1 MVMKNK
7 RKNIYL
13 MSLVMTGVITS
24 TLTLPSL
31 SCNNIEQEIL
41 KYINNIIEDLEIDA
55 PLYKYAKDVTK
66 DDLKFKGFNK
76 NDWEID
82 KENLSVIKNGKTS
95 ILIRYRLK
103 HKTKKNVFSKMVSR
117 IITGFKLDSEENI
130 DEDNINKIAQD
141 VKFDYIGSTPKT
153 NVYPAALRD
162 IHFEAIGFEFK
173 KYRCEII
180 DIEANNKTGS
190 VLIKYK
196 LINKNNNKESIEFLK
211 SIEGFK
217 SEGAIPQED
226 IDNLAQKTILD
237 YDGNKANVYATSV
250 LNNQITANS
259 YDESK
264 YDFIIESIENKN
276 DELGSLIVKYKLRNK
291 ITSSESKVWSKIIE
305 GFRIKQ
311 NNENIDEIASN
322 VSLDADRSKLPSQI
336 KKDDIFPS
344 NYDSSLFDFKLISIT
359 NVNDIN
365 GSLVINYQLINKKT
379 NKKSAIISKPLDKFA
394 KSPIQN
400 INEIA
405 KNIGITYKGNA
416 SNKLPSQVNDSEFE
430 GHNFDKDKY
439 YLEIMSLTNV
449 NDKNGTLEIKY
460 RLKTLDNSEISKIF
474 SKVISGFKKDNNSSP
489 NPLTKSK
496 VRLAHW
502 NVLNAKTKD
511 DTFIPKYQAIA
522 SIIYN
527 QKYDII
533 GLTELD
539 SMEFSKKVVD
549 YLNEIERKNHT
560 GNVWRYI
567 NGDYLEESGRAH
579 DQAPSGDR
587 AAAFLYKENIVK
599 PKPFKDGKLSKFY
612 KNKYFEN
619 KFGSTGRYA
628 DQYERPPFCVRW
640 TSVLNGLKHVD
651 FTFAISH
658 FDGPGVTSTR
668 GEVSANLGSK
678 IGSREAN
685 EAWNIRNVFKW
696 LEEETDGDDD
706 LIFEGDTN
714 IPLNK
719 ANDTFGSDYEKYM
732 LLSDSK
738 NNASSLTWKTIGYSE
753 PYDKIIHKSNLNYSN
768 PNIYRLYDFPEQN
781 IFQWKTISSWN
792 DWIDYY
798 RQYGWNASTKS
809 RWIYGDG
816 SGGHGISDHCPISY
830 DLELDSSDTK

>member
-1 MVMKNK
+1 MKNK

-13 MSLVMTGVITS
+13 MSLVMVGGVTS
-24 TLTLPSL
+24 VLTLPSL

-141 VKFDYIGSTPKT
+141 VKFDYIGLTPKT
-153 NVYPAALRD
+153 DVYPAALRD
-162 IHFEAIGFEFK
+162 IDFKAKGFEFK

-211 SIEGFK
+211 SIKGFK
-217 SEGAIPQED
+217 SEEAIPQED
-226 IDNLAQKTILD
+226 IDNLAQKTTLD

-250 LNNQITANS
+250 LNNQITAKN
-259 YDESK
+259 YDENK

-291 ITSSESKVWSKIIE
+291 ITNSESKVWSKIIE

-322 VSLDADRSKLPSQI
+322 VSLDANHSKLPSQI
-336 KKDDIFPS
+336 KNDDIFAS

-365 GSLVINYQLINKKT
+365 GSLVVNYQLINKKT
-379 NKKSAIISKPLDKFA
+379 NKKSSIISKLLDKFA

-405 KNIGITYKGNA
+405 KNIDIFYKGNKQD
-416 SNKLPSQVNDSEFE
+416 KLPSEVNDLEFD
-430 GHNFDKDKY
+430 GSNFDKNKY
-439 YLEIMSLTNV
+439 NLEVMSLTNV
-449 NDKNGTLEIKY
+449 NNKNGTLEVKY
-460 RLKTLDNSEISKIF
+460 RLRTIDNSEISNIF
-474 SKVISGFKKDNNSSP
+474 SKVVSGFKKDNNSSP

-502 NVLNAKTKD
+502 NVLNAQTKD

-527 QKYDII
+527 QKYDIV

-539 SMEFSKKVVD
+539 SMDFSRKIVD

-560 GNVWRYI
+560 GNVWKYVD
-567 NGDYLEESGRAH
+567 GDYLKEPGRAH
-579 DQAPSGDR
+579 DQVDGIKGDR
-587 AAAFLYKENIVK
+587 SAAFLYKENVVK
-599 PKPFKDGKLSKFY
+599 PKPFKDGKIGKFY
-612 KNKYFEN
+612 RNKYFEN
-619 KFGSTGRYA
+619 KFGSTGQYA
-628 DQYERPPFCVRW
+628 NQYERPPFCVRW
-640 TSVLNGLKHVD
+640 ESVLNGLKHVD

-658 FDGPGVTSTR
+658 FDGPGVNTKR
-668 GEVSANLGSK
+668 GEVKATGT

-714 IPLNK
+714 IPLGY
-719 ANDTFGSDYEKYM
+719 ANEVFGNDYEKYM
-732 LLSDSK
+732 LLSDSED
-738 NNASSLTWKTIGYSE
+738 NASSLKQSIGEYSQ
-753 PYDKIIHKSNLNYSN
+753 PYDKIIHNSNLKSSN
-768 PNIYRLYDFPEQN
+768 GKVYKLWDFPNQN
-781 IFQWKTISSWN
+781 IFQWKTISSYY
-792 DWIDYY
+792 DWVNYY
-798 RQYGWNASTKS
+798 SRHNWKAKREYG
-809 RWIYGDG
+809 WIYGDG
-816 SGGHGISDHCPISY
+816 FGGHGISDHCPISY

>member
-1 MVMKNK
+1 MKNK

-13 MSLVMTGVITS
+13 MSLVMVGGVTS
-24 TLTLPSL
+24 VLTLPSL

-153 NVYPAALRD
+153 DVYPAALRD
-162 IHFEAIGFEFK
+162 IHFKAKGFEFK
-173 KYRCEII
+173 KYRCEIV

-211 SIEGFK
+211 SIKGFK

-250 LNNQITANS
+250 LNNKITAKN

-322 VSLDADRSKLPSQI
+322 VSLDADHSKLPSQI
-336 KKDDIFPS
+336 KNDDIFAS

-365 GSLVINYQLINKKT
+365 GSLVVNYQLINKKT

-405 KNIGITYKGNA
+405 KNINVFYKGN
-416 SNKLPSQVNDSEFE
+416 SQDKLPSEVNDLEFE
-430 GHNFDKDKY
+430 GSNFDKNKY
-439 YLEIMSLTNV
+439 KLEIMSLTNV
-449 NDKNGTLEIKY
+449 NDKNGTLEVKY
-460 RLKTLDNSEISKIF
+460 RLRTIDNSEISSIF
-474 SKVISGFKKDNNSSP
+474 SKVVSGFKKDNNSSP

-502 NVLNAKTKD
+502 NVCNFGDGAITENQAKAK
-511 DTFIPKYQAIA
+511 AIA
-522 SIIYN
+522 SVIHN
-527 QKYDII
+527 QKYDVV

-539 SMEFSKKVVD
+539 GLNVAPHLAD
-549 YLNEIERKNHT
+549 LLNEIERKNHT
-560 GNVWRYI
+560 GNVWKYV
-567 NGDYLEESGRAH
+567 NGDYSQGPGSSPS
-579 DQAPSGDR
+579 QAPSGDK
-587 AAAFLYKENIVK
+587 AASFIYKENIVR
-599 PKPFKDGKLSKFY
+599 PKPFKDGKIGKFY
-612 KNKYFEN
+612 DGTYFEN
-619 KFGSTGRYA
+619 KFGTSGTYA
-628 DQYERPPFCVRW
+628 SEYKRPPFCVRW
-640 TSVLNGLKHVD
+640 ESVLNGLKHVD
-651 FTFAISH
+651 FTFGISH
-658 FDGPGVTSTR
+658 FDGPGVKAEGER
-668 GEVSANLGSK
+668 GVKVGRK
-678 IGSREAN
+678 TIGSLEAN
-685 EAWNIRNVFKW
+685 EAWNIKNMFKW
-696 LEEETDGDDD
+696 LKDQTDGDDD
-706 LIFEGDTN
+706 LIFQGDTN
-714 IPLNK
+714 IPKGSADDAFGLNS
-719 ANDTFGSDYEKYM
+719 NEKMILDESSENY
-732 LLSDSK
+732 
-738 NNASSLTWKTIGYSE
+738 SSLGKSIGKYAQ
-753 PYDKIIHKSNLNYSN
+753 PYDKIIHSSNLNASN
-768 PNIYRLYDFPEQN
+768 GKVYKLWDFPKQD
-781 IFQWKTISSWN
+781 IFQWATIKSLDQWKNWCTENSKPYGSKTHALYN
-792 DWIDYY
+792 YV
-798 RQYGWNASTKS
+798 
-809 RWIYGDG
+809 
-816 SGGHGISDHCPISY
+816 SDHCPISY

>member
-13 MSLVMTGVITS
+13 MSLVMVGGVTS
-24 TLTLPSL
+24 VLTLPSL

-153 NVYPAALRD
+153 DVYPAALRD
-162 IHFEAIGFEFK
+162 IDFKAKGFEFK

-211 SIEGFK
+211 SIKGFK
-217 SEGAIPQED
+217 SEEAIPQED

-250 LNNQITANS
+250 LNNQITAKN

-311 NNENIDEIASN
+311 NNDNIDEIASN
-322 VSLDADRSKLPSQI
+322 VSLDADHSKLPSQI
-336 KKDDIFPS
+336 KNDDIFAS

-365 GSLVINYQLINKKT
+365 GSLVVNYQLINKKT
-379 NKKSAIISKPLDKFA
+379 NKKSSIVSKSLDKFA

-460 RLKTLDNSEISKIF
+460 RLKTLDNSEISNVF

-502 NVLNAKTKD
+502 NVCNFSDKAITENQAKAK
-511 DTFIPKYQAIA
+511 AIA
-522 SIIYN
+522 SVIYN
-527 QKYDII
+527 QKYDVV

-539 SMEFSKKVVD
+539 GLNVAPHLVD
-549 YLNEIERKNHT
+549 LLNEIERKNHT
-560 GNVWRYI
+560 GNVWRYV

-579 DQAPSGDR
+579 DQVKKGDR
-587 AAAFLYKENIVK
+587 AASFLYKENIVK
-599 PKPFKDGKLSKFY
+599 PKPFKDGKIGKFY
-612 KNKYFEN
+612 RNKYFEN
-619 KFGSTGRYA
+619 KFGSTGQYA
-628 DQYERPPFCVRW
+628 NQYERPPFCVRW
-640 TSVLNGLKHVD
+640 ESVLNGLKHVD
-651 FTFAISH
+651 FTYAISH
-658 FDGPGVTSTR
+658 FDGPGKPATDR
-668 GEVSANLGSK
+668 GEINTGKGS

-685 EAWNIRNVFKW
+685 EAWNIKNVFKW
-696 LEEETDGDDD
+696 LKEETDGDDD

-714 IPLNK
+714 IKKNWEK
-719 ANDTFGSDYEKYM
+719 EMFGLTSNEKMILDESYENY
-732 LLSDSK
+732 
-738 NNASSLTWKTIGYSE
+738 SSLGKSIGNYAQ
-753 PYDKIIHKSNLNYSN
+753 PYDKIIHSSNLNGSN
-768 PNIYRLYDFPEQN
+768 GKVYKLWNFPNQN
-781 IFQWKTISSWN
+781 IFQWATINSLDEWKNWCTENSKHYPPTTHALYN
-792 DWIDYY
+792 YV
-798 RQYGWNASTKS
+798 
-809 RWIYGDG
+809 
-816 SGGHGISDHCPISY
+816 SDHCPISY

>member
-1 MVMKNK
+1 
-7 RKNIYL
+7 
-13 MSLVMTGVITS
+13 MSLVMVGGVTS
-24 TLTLPSL
+24 VLTLPSL

-117 IITGFKLDSEENI
+117 IITGFKLDPEENI
-130 DEDNINKIAQD
+130 DEDNINKIAQY
-141 VKFDYIGSTPKT
+141 VKFDYIGSTPK
-153 NVYPAALRD
+153 NDVYPAALRD
-162 IHFEAIGFEFK
+162 IDFKAKGFEFK

-180 DIEANNKTGS
+180 DIEPNNKTGS

-211 SIEGFK
+211 SIKGFK
-217 SEGAIPQED
+217 SEEAIPQED

-250 LNNQITANS
+250 LNNQITATN

-291 ITSSESKVWSKIIE
+291 ITNSESKVWSKIIE

-336 KKDDIFPS
+336 KNDDIFAS

-359 NVNDIN
+359 NINDIN
-365 GSLVINYQLINKKT
+365 GSLVVNYQLINKKT
-379 NKKSAIISKPLDKFA
+379 NKKSSIISKQLDKFA

-405 KNIGITYKGNA
+405 KNIGIIYKGNV

-460 RLKTLDNSEISKIF
+460 RLKTLDKSQISNVF

-502 NVLNAKTKD
+502 NVCNFSDKAITENQAKAK
-511 DTFIPKYQAIA
+511 AIA
-522 SIIYN
+522 SVIYN
-527 QKYDII
+527 QKYDVV

-539 SMEFSKKVVD
+539 GLNVAPHLAD
-549 YLNEIERKNHT
+549 LLNEIERKNHT
-560 GNVWRYI
+560 GNVWRYV
-567 NGDYLEESGRAH
+567 NGDYKEEPGRAH

-612 KNKYFEN
+612 RNKYFEN
-619 KFGSTGRYA
+619 KFGSTGQYA
-628 DQYERPPFCVRW
+628 NQYERPPFCVRW

-658 FDGPGVTSTR
+658 FDGPGVTSKR
-668 GEVSANLGSK
+668 GEVKAKAKDKELPKNT
-678 IGSREAN
+678 GSREAN
-685 EAWNIRNVFKW
+685 EAWNIKNVFKW
-696 LEEETDGDDD
+696 LREETDGDDD

-714 IPLNK
+714 IKKDLEK
-719 ANDTFGSDYEKYM
+719 EVFGSTSNEKMILDESYENY
-732 LLSDSK
+732 
-738 NNASSLTWKTIGYSE
+738 SSLSTSIGKYAQ
-753 PYDKIIHKSNLNYSN
+753 PYDKIIHSSNLNASN
-768 PNIYRLYDFPEQN
+768 GKVYKLWDFPNQN
-781 IFQWKTISSWN
+781 IFEWATIESLSEWDAWCRN
-792 DWIDYY
+792 NSKIPGNKFGPLFNYV
-798 RQYGWNASTKS
+798 
-809 RWIYGDG
+809 
-816 SGGHGISDHCPISY
+816 SDHCPVSY

>member
-1 MVMKNK
+1 MKNK

-13 MSLVMTGVITS
+13 MSLVMVGGVTS
-24 TLTLPSL
+24 VLTLPSL

-153 NVYPAALRD
+153 DVYPAALRD
-162 IHFEAIGFEFK
+162 IHFKAKGFEFK

-211 SIEGFK
+211 SIKGFK
-217 SEGAIPQED
+217 SEGAISQED

-250 LNNQITANS
+250 LNNQITAKN

-291 ITSSESKVWSKIIE
+291 ITNSESKVWSKIIE

-336 KKDDIFPS
+336 KNDDIFAS

-359 NVNDIN
+359 NINDIN
-365 GSLVINYQLINKKT
+365 GSLVVNYQLINKKT
-379 NKKSAIISKPLDKFA
+379 NKKSSIISKQLDKFA

-460 RLKTLDNSEISKIF
+460 RLKTLDNSEISNVF

-502 NVLNAKTKD
+502 NVCNFSDKAITENQAKAK
-511 DTFIPKYQAIA
+511 AIA
-522 SIIYN
+522 SVIYN
-527 QKYDII
+527 QKYDVV

-539 SMEFSKKVVD
+539 GLNVAPHLVD
-549 YLNEIERKNHT
+549 LLNEIERKNHT
-560 GNVWRYI
+560 GNVWRYV

-579 DQAPSGDR
+579 DQVKKGDR
-587 AAAFLYKENIVK
+587 AASFLYKENIVK
-599 PKPFKDGKLSKFY
+599 PKPFKDGKIGKFY
-612 KNKYFEN
+612 RNKYFEN
-619 KFGSTGRYA
+619 KFGSTGQYA
-628 DQYERPPFCVRW
+628 NQYERPPFCVRW
-640 TSVLNGLKHVD
+640 ESVLNGLKHVD
-651 FTFAISH
+651 FTYAISH
-658 FDGPGVTSTR
+658 FDGPGKPATDR
-668 GEVSANLGSK
+668 GEINTGKGS

-685 EAWNIRNVFKW
+685 EAWNIKNVFKW
-696 LEEETDGDDD
+696 LKEETDGDDD

-714 IPLNK
+714 IKKNWEK
-719 ANDTFGSDYEKYM
+719 EMFGLTSNEKMILDESYENY
-732 LLSDSK
+732 
-738 NNASSLTWKTIGYSE
+738 SSLGKSIGNYAQ
-753 PYDKIIHKSNLNYSN
+753 PYDKIIHSSNLNGSN
-768 PNIYRLYDFPEQN
+768 GKVYKLWNFPNQN
-781 IFQWKTISSWN
+781 IFQWATINSLDEWKNWCTENSKHYSP
-792 DWIDYY
+792 ITHALYDYV
-798 RQYGWNASTKS
+798 
-809 RWIYGDG
+809 
-816 SGGHGISDHCPISY
+816 SDHCPVSY

>member
-1 MVMKNK
+1 MAGG
-7 RKNIYL
+7 II
-13 MSLVMTGVITS
+13 SP
-24 TLTLPSL
+24 LTLPSL

-66 DDLKFKGFNK
+66 YDLKFKGFNK

-141 VKFDYIGSTPKT
+141 VKFKYKGSKPK
-153 NVYPAALRD
+153 NEVYPAALRD
-162 IHFEAIGFEFK
+162 IDFKAEGFEFK

-211 SIEGFK
+211 SIKGFK
-217 SEGAIPQED
+217 SEEAIPQED

-237 YDGNKANVYATSV
+237 YQGNKANVYATSV
-250 LNNQITANS
+250 LNNQITAKN

-291 ITSSESKVWSKIIE
+291 ITNSESKVWSKIIE

-311 NNENIDEIASN
+311 DNENIDEIASN

-336 KKDDIFPS
+336 KNDDIFAS

-365 GSLVINYQLINKKT
+365 GSLVVNYQLINKKT
-379 NKKSAIISKPLDKFA
+379 NKKSSIISKPLDKFA

-405 KNIGITYKGNA
+405 KDIGITYKGNA

-460 RLKTLDNSEISKIF
+460 RLKTLDNSQISNVF

-549 YLNEIERKNHT
+549 YLNEIERKHHT
-560 GNVWRYI
+560 GNVWKYI
-567 NGDYLEESGRAH
+567 NGDYKEEPGRAH
-579 DQAPSGDR
+579 DQVPSGDR

-612 KNKYFEN
+612 RNKYFEN
-619 KFGSTGRYA
+619 KFGSTGQYA
-628 DQYERPPFCVRW
+628 NQYERPPFCVRW

-658 FDGPGVTSTR
+658 FDGPKVNPNR
-668 GEVSANLGSK
+668 GEVSANLGK
-678 IGSREAN
+678 DIGSREAN

-738 NNASSLTWKTIGYSE
+738 DNASSLTWKTIGYSE

-798 RQYGWNASTKS
+798 KQYGWNASTKS
-809 RWIYGDG
+809 RWIYGDNY
-816 SGGHGISDHCPISY
+816 GGHGISDHCPVSY

>member
-1 MVMKNK
+1 MKNK

-13 MSLVMTGVITS
+13 MSLVMAGGITS
-24 TLTLPSL
+24 ILTLPSL

-153 NVYPAALRD
+153 DVYPAALRD
-162 IHFEAIGFEFK
+162 KDFKAKGFEFK

-211 SIEGFK
+211 SIKGFK
-217 SEGAIPQED
+217 SEEAIPQED

-250 LNNQITANS
+250 LNNQITAKN

-291 ITSSESKVWSKIIE
+291 ITNSESKVWSKIIE
-305 GFRIKQ
+305 GFCIKQ

-336 KKDDIFPS
+336 KNDDIFAS

-359 NVNDIN
+359 NINDIN
-365 GSLVINYQLINKKT
+365 GSLVVNYQLINKKT
-379 NKKSAIISKPLDKFA
+379 NKKSSIISKQLDKFA

-460 RLKTLDNSEISKIF
+460 RLKTLDNSEISNVF

-502 NVLNAKTKD
+502 NVCNFSDKAITENQAKAK
-511 DTFIPKYQAIA
+511 AIA
-522 SIIYN
+522 SVIYN
-527 QKYDII
+527 QKYDVV

-539 SMEFSKKVVD
+539 GLNVAPHLVD
-549 YLNEIERKNHT
+549 LLNEIERKNHT
-560 GNVWRYI
+560 GNVWRYV

-579 DQAPSGDR
+579 DQVKKGDR
-587 AAAFLYKENIVK
+587 AASFLYKENIVK
-599 PKPFKDGKLSKFY
+599 PKPFKDGKIGKFY
-612 KNKYFEN
+612 RNKYFEN
-619 KFGSTGRYA
+619 KFGSTGQYA
-628 DQYERPPFCVRW
+628 NQYERPPFCVRW
-640 TSVLNGLKHVD
+640 ESVLNGLKHVD
-651 FTFAISH
+651 FTYAISH
-658 FDGPGVTSTR
+658 FDGPGKPATDR
-668 GEVSANLGSK
+668 GEINTGKGS

-685 EAWNIRNVFKW
+685 EAWNIKNVFKW
-696 LEEETDGDDD
+696 LKEETDGDDD

-714 IPLNK
+714 IKKNWEK
-719 ANDTFGSDYEKYM
+719 EMFGLTSNEKMILDESYENY
-732 LLSDSK
+732 
-738 NNASSLTWKTIGYSE
+738 SSLGKSIGNYAQ
-753 PYDKIIHKSNLNYSN
+753 PYDKIIHSSNLNGSN
-768 PNIYRLYDFPEQN
+768 GKVYKLWNFPNQN
-781 IFQWKTISSWN
+781 IFQWATINSLDEWKNWCTENSKHYPPTTHALYN
-792 DWIDYY
+792 YV
-798 RQYGWNASTKS
+798 
-809 RWIYGDG
+809 
-816 SGGHGISDHCPISY
+816 SDHCPISY

>member
-1 MVMKNK
+1 MG
-7 RKNIYL
+7 
-13 MSLVMTGVITS
+13 GVTS
-24 TLTLPSL
+24 VLTLPSL

-153 NVYPAALRD
+153 DVYPAALRD
-162 IHFEAIGFEFK
+162 IHFKAKGFEFK

-211 SIEGFK
+211 SIKGFK

-250 LNNQITANS
+250 LNNQITAKN

-291 ITSSESKVWSKIIE
+291 ITSNESKVWSKIIE

-365 GSLVINYQLINKKT
+365 GSLVVNYQLINKKT
-379 NKKSAIISKPLDKFA
+379 NKKSSIISKSLDKFA

-405 KNIGITYKGNA
+405 KNIDVFYKGN
-416 SNKLPSQVNDSEFE
+416 SQDKLPSEVNDLEFE
-430 GHNFDKDKY
+430 GSNFDKNKY
-439 YLEIMSLTNV
+439 KLEIMSLTNV
-449 NDKNGTLEIKY
+449 NDKNGTLEVKY
-460 RLKTLDNSEISKIF
+460 RLRTIDNSEISEIF
-474 SKVISGFKKDNNSSP
+474 NKVISGFKKDNNSSP

-502 NVLNAKTKD
+502 NVCNFSDKAITENQAKAK
-511 DTFIPKYQAIA
+511 AIA
-522 SIIYN
+522 SVIYN
-527 QKYDII
+527 QKYDVV

-539 SMEFSKKVVD
+539 GLNVAPHLAD
-549 YLNEIERKNHT
+549 LLNEIERKNHT
-560 GNVWRYI
+560 GNVWRYV

-579 DQAPSGDR
+579 DQVKKGDR
-587 AAAFLYKENIVK
+587 AASFLYKENIVK
-599 PKPFKDGKLSKFY
+599 PKPFKDGKIGKFY
-612 KNKYFEN
+612 RNKYFEN
-619 KFGSTGRYA
+619 KFGSTGQYA
-628 DQYERPPFCVRW
+628 NQYERPPFCVRW
-640 TSVLNGLKHVD
+640 ESVLNGLKHVD
-651 FTFAISH
+651 FTYAISH
-658 FDGPGVTSTR
+658 FDGPGKPATDR
-668 GEVSANLGSK
+668 GEINTGKGS

-685 EAWNIRNVFKW
+685 EAWNIKNVFKW
-696 LEEETDGDDD
+696 LKEETDGDDD

-714 IPLNK
+714 IKKNWEK
-719 ANDTFGSDYEKYM
+719 EMFGLTSNEKMILDESYENY
-732 LLSDSK
+732 
-738 NNASSLTWKTIGYSE
+738 SSLGKSIGNYAQ
-753 PYDKIIHKSNLNYSN
+753 PYDKIIHSSNLNGSN
-768 PNIYRLYDFPEQN
+768 GKVYKLWNFPNQN
-781 IFQWKTISSWN
+781 IFQWATINSLDEWKNWCTENSKHYPPTTHALYN
-792 DWIDYY
+792 YV
-798 RQYGWNASTKS
+798 
-809 RWIYGDG
+809 
-816 SGGHGISDHCPISY
+816 SDHCPISY

>member
-1 MVMKNK
+1 MKNK

-13 MSLVMTGVITS
+13 MSLVMVGGVTS
-24 TLTLPSL
+24 VLTLPSL

-153 NVYPAALRD
+153 DVYPAALRD
-162 IHFEAIGFEFK
+162 IHFKAKGFEFK

-211 SIEGFK
+211 SIKGFK

-250 LNNQITANS
+250 LNNQITAKN

-291 ITSSESKVWSKIIE
+291 ITSNESKVWSKIIE

-365 GSLVINYQLINKKT
+365 GSLVVNYQLINKKT
-379 NKKSAIISKPLDKFA
+379 NKKSSIISKSLDKFA

-405 KNIGITYKGNA
+405 KNIDVFYKGN
-416 SNKLPSQVNDSEFE
+416 SQDKLPSEVNDLEFE
-430 GHNFDKDKY
+430 GSNFDKNKY
-439 YLEIMSLTNV
+439 KLEIMSLTNV
-449 NDKNGTLEIKY
+449 NDKNGTLEVKY
-460 RLKTLDNSEISKIF
+460 RLRTIDNSEISEIF
-474 SKVISGFKKDNNSSP
+474 NKVISGFKKDNNSSP

-502 NVLNAKTKD
+502 NVCNFSDKAITENQAKAK
-511 DTFIPKYQAIA
+511 AIA
-522 SIIYN
+522 SVIYN
-527 QKYDII
+527 QKYDVV

-539 SMEFSKKVVD
+539 GLNVAPHLAD
-549 YLNEIERKNHT
+549 LLNEIERKNHT
-560 GNVWRYI
+560 GNVWRYL

-579 DQAPSGDR
+579 DQVKKGDR
-587 AAAFLYKENIVK
+587 AASFLYKENIVK
-599 PKPFKDGKLSKFY
+599 PKPFKDGKIGKFY
-612 KNKYFEN
+612 RNKYFEN
-619 KFGSTGRYA
+619 KFGSTGQYA
-628 DQYERPPFCVRW
+628 NQYERPPFCVRW
-640 TSVLNGLKHVD
+640 ESVLNGLKHVD
-651 FTFAISH
+651 FTYAISH
-658 FDGPGVTSTR
+658 FDGPGKPATDR
-668 GEVSANLGSK
+668 GEINTGKGS

-685 EAWNIRNVFKW
+685 EAWNIKNVFKW
-696 LEEETDGDDD
+696 LKEETDGDDD

-714 IPLNK
+714 IKKNWEK
-719 ANDTFGSDYEKYM
+719 EMFGLTSNEKMILDESYENY
-732 LLSDSK
+732 
-738 NNASSLTWKTIGYSE
+738 SSLGKSIGNYAQ
-753 PYDKIIHKSNLNYSN
+753 PYDKIIHSSNLNGSN
-768 PNIYRLYDFPEQN
+768 GKVYKLWNFPNQN
-781 IFQWKTISSWN
+781 IFQWATINSLDEWKNWCTENSKHYPPTTHALYN
-792 DWIDYY
+792 YV
-798 RQYGWNASTKS
+798 
-809 RWIYGDG
+809 
-816 SGGHGISDHCPISY
+816 SDHCPISY